1 MTLGEKI
8 HRLRAA
14 NKMTQA
20 EFADACGV
28 SVQAVQKWECDSYA
42 PSLEKLTLLSRRFNI
57 SLDELVLDNS
67 LRTVEE
73 HRKVRLTP
81 AYSAMH
87 EWESYAEQLPVEY
100 I

>member
-28 SVQAVQKWECDSYA
+28 SVQAVQKWNATATA
-42 PSLEKLTLLSRRFNI
+42 PSL
-57 SLDELVLDNS
+57 
-67 LRTVEE
+67 
-73 HRKVRLTP
+73 
-81 AYSAMH
+81 
-87 EWESYAEQLPVEY
+87 AERS
-100 I
+100 

>member
-42 PSLEKLTLLSRRFNI
+42 PFAREADAAFATVQYFARRACA
-57 SLDELVLDNS
+57 
-67 LRTVEE
+67 R
-73 HRKVRLTP
+73 
-81 AYSAMH
+81 
-87 EWESYAEQLPVEY
+87 
-100 I
+100 